1 MAEGPELS
9 TVSREFTAGTN
20 LTRLHLVDV
29 TSNDFLEP
37 LPLHPRSASAKALRV
52 LVRPFERKGEP
63 RDASSQTFSAR
74 SMEELSGSPLRIGFD
89 ILVKT
94 WCSIHSQ
101 MEPKTRRTFVDL

>member
-37 LPLHPRSASAKALRV
+37 LPLHPRPASATALRV
-52 LVRPFERKGEP
+52 LVRPFVRKDEP
-63 RDASSQTFSAR
+63 RGAPSRKRGD
-74 SMEELSGSPLRIGFD
+74 
-89 ILVKT
+89 
-94 WCSIHSQ
+94 
-101 MEPKTRRTFVDL
+101 